1 MPRMNTDFH
10 QTIIAPATPPG
21 EGGVGIIRLS
31 GPLAESALL
40 RFFHSSRRPAPFTS
54 HRLYHGHLR
63 SAADEPIDEVLAV
76 VMRAPHS
83 FTRED
88 VVEIHCHGGPTVM
101 QRILDLFLDRGEVRL
116 ARPGEFTLRA
126 FLNGRLDLAQAEAV
140 IDLIRCRSEAACG
153 VAMRQLEGRLSQA
166 IHGFRD
172 ELAELLALVE
182 AHIDFSEEEIEPP
195 PRDRLAAVGRD
206 VLGRMGRLLA
216 TFEEGRALRE
226 GLSVLILGR
235 PNVGKSSLL
244 NALLGEAR
252 AIVTDVP
259 GTTRD
264 TIEETLTLG
273 GLPLRLVDTAGIRLT
288 ADPVEAEGVRRA
300 HLKVASADLVLL
312 VIDGSVPPTDDD
324 LLALGACKDARLLLV
339 VNKLDLPGAPLP
351 EPFAALSMARIST
364 HTGEGLD
371 ELTQRMAAFFTT
383 AAAGEGRESVLL
395 SDRRHREALLR
406 ARDAL
411 ARFCAEAG
419 ATASLELL
427 AIELRDALQ
436 ALGEITGET
445 TPDEILERI
454 FSRFCIG
461 K

>member
-1 MPRMNTDFH
+1 MIADSH

-31 GPLAESALL
+31 GGLAEPALL
-40 RFFHSSRRPAPFTS
+40 RFFHPSRRPTSLTS
-54 HRLYHGHLR
+54 HHLYHGHLC
-63 SAADEPIDEVLAV
+63 SVAGELIDEVLAV

-88 VVEIHCHGGPTVM
+88 VVEIHCHGGPVVI
-101 QRILDLFLDRGEVRL
+101 QRILDLFLENGDVRL

-126 FLNGRLDLAQAEAV
+126 FLNGRLDLTQAEAV
-140 IDLIRCRSEAACG
+140 IDVIRSRSEAACS
-153 VAMRQLEGRLSQA
+153 VAMRQLDGRLSNA
-166 IHGFRD
+166 IHRFRG
-172 ELAELLALVE
+172 ELTDLLAFVE
-182 AHIDFSEEEIEPP
+182 AHIDFSEEDIDLPGQK
-195 PRDRLAAVGRD
+195 RLVADGRD
-206 VLGRMGRLLA
+206 VLNRMDVLLA

-264 TIEETLTLG
+264 TIEESLSLG
-273 GLPLRLVDTAGIRLT
+273 GLPLRLIDTAGIRDT
-288 ADPVEAEGVRRA
+288 VDPVEAEGVRRA
-300 HLKVASADLVLL
+300 QDKVASADLILL
-312 VIDGSVPPTDDD
+312 VVDGSVNVLDED
-324 LLALGACKDARLLLV
+324 LLALRACKGSRLILV
-339 VNKLDLPGAPLP
+339 VSKQDLPAVPLS
-351 EPFAALSMARIST
+351 EPFALLPSVRLST
-364 HTGEGLD
+364 HTGEGLA
-371 ELTQRMAAFFTT
+371 ELTLRIT
-383 AAAGEGRESVLL
+383 ALFSTATSREGQESVLL
-395 SDRRHREALLR
+395 SDRRHRDALLR
-406 ARDAL
+406 ARRSL
-411 ARFCAEAG
+411 GHFCSEAHA
-419 ATASLELL
+419 ATPLEFL
-427 AIELRDALQ
+427 AIDLREALQ

-445 TPDEILERI
+445 TPDEILDRI